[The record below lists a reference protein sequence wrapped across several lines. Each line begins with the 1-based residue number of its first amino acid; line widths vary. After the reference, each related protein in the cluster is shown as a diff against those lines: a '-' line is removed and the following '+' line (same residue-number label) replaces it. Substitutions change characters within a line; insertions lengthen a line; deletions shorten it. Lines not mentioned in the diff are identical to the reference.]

1 MKRTAI
7 LRTIFFL
14 TILCNPAR
22 PASAAKVAVVLSDEQ
37 PSTREALRG
46 VRLVLPNARALALTA
61 TGSDLE
67 GVGVVVALGAQA
79 ASQNYPGGPK
89 LVAAMV
95 MDPSLALPEGSV
107 LVSSLPDAFSLL
119 ATIRGLSNGLEAL
132 AVLAPQGQYLP
143 YVRYLEA
150 AGKVT
155 GVKIVLETAD
165 SPPDLVSALRG
176 LKGKVQAVW
185 LAPTPMLLDQKNFK
199 FVADFCRN
207 TGVGLFAPVPEL
219 AGAGALAGVAPSPV
233 DLGRAAGAAAKDLAA
248 GKSVN
253 KSVNVDQSKVMIS
266 VKLAAAMGLK
276 VSARDGL
283 LVP

>member
-1 MKRTAI
+1 M
-7 LRTIFFL
+7 
-14 TILCNPAR
+14 
-22 PASAAKVAVVLSDEQ
+22 SDEQ

-107 LVSSLPDAFSLL
+107 LVTSLPDAFSLL

-155 GVKIVLETAD
+155 GVKI
-165 SPPDLVSALRG
+165 
-176 LKGKVQAVW
+176 
-185 LAPTPMLLDQKNFK
+185 
-199 FVADFCRN
+199 
-207 TGVGLFAPVPEL
+207 
-219 AGAGALAGVAPSPV
+219 
-233 DLGRAAGAAAKDLAA
+233 
-248 GKSVN
+248 
-253 KSVNVDQSKVMIS
+253 
-266 VKLAAAMGLK
+266 
-276 VSARDGL
+276 
-283 LVP
+283 

>member
-1 MKRTAI
+1 
-7 LRTIFFL
+7 
-14 TILCNPAR
+14 
-22 PASAAKVAVVLSDEQ
+22 
-37 PSTREALRG
+37 
-46 VRLVLPNARALALTA
+46 
-61 TGSDLE
+61 
-67 GVGVVVALGAQA
+67 
-79 ASQNYPGGPK
+79 
-89 LVAAMV
+89 
-95 MDPSLALPEGSV
+95 
-107 LVSSLPDAFSLL
+107 SLPDAFSLL